1 MSNAPVSPPPEG
13 APPVAGASPLPPDL
27 QTANASKDDRSMA
40 MIAHLL
46 GLVGFIGPLIL
57 FLVKKDTA
65 SKFLLFH
72 MKQSLFYQVGLIL
85 LLIAMGVVAGV
96 GSLVT
101 MGIMGCVL
109 MPILMLAWLG
119 AIVYLIYGAVQVN
132 GGKDFEYYYIG
143 PWVRKS
149 L

>member
-1 MSNAPVSPPPEG
+1 MTSVQGPSQPAAGGPFAP
-13 APPVAGASPLPPDL
+13 SPLPPEL
-27 QTANASKDDRSMA
+27 QTANATKDDRSMA

-46 GLVGFIGPLIL
+46 GLVGFIGPLVL

-85 LLIAMGVVAGV
+85 LFIAMGVMAGI

-101 MGIMGCVL
+101 LGIIGCVL
-109 MPILMLAWLG
+109 MPIVMLVWIG